1 MIELKF
7 RSKNNSALA
16 LIIGFVLL
24 YSMTAITQ
32 YTQAI
37 DNTNTSQFMNLGNP
51 FLVEHYETMAGK
63 PETIDNS
70 ITSSFPGEGL
80 INGTVNTTASGNGTE
95 TFRNNDTSYIQGKS
109 KYVTDDKDIPTC
121 FMRLAIIT
129 QTVVLIATE

>member
-1 MIELKF
+1 
-7 RSKNNSALA
+7 
-16 LIIGFVLL
+16 
-24 YSMTAITQ
+24 
-32 YTQAI
+32 
-37 DNTNTSQFMNLGNP
+37 MNLGNP
-51 FLVEHYETMAGK
+51 FLVEHYETTAGK
-63 PETIDNS
+63 PETTDNS
-70 ITSSFPGEGL
+70 ITASFPGEGL